1 MKKLFLFS
9 VFAAFSVV
17 CFAQTKVAVY
27 VTTSDNIEMSMRK
40 IIGSQLV
47 SAIVENKRYSAV
59 ERTTDFLNQISK
71 EQKYQMSG
79 NVDDNQISELGKQF
93 GVNKVC
99 VADVMVYKSSYYVQA
114 RLIDVENATIEATS
128 EEILI
133 NDDLPEIVRVAK
145 TLASKLV
152 GNEAEAKIA
161 GKHYSTCAQQKSTNC
176 DIISIDNT
184 GQLTCVTFKYI
195 ATTATSIGL
204 DRKTYILDKESQR
217 QYFLVSVKNLD
228 LNNMTPIGEGITTFS
243 AYFEKMPESTYNIE
257 IIEPSGWTWKQITLR
272 PYGRANYFEF
282 QDLTETKYQTQ
293 KQKEVTVAIEREKA
307 RQKELE
313 VQNSV
318 AESIGAIGGL
328 IANAHIEKH
337 PEQYFYYLKFVNNHS
352 SPRKIYI
359 EGKYIGQVSGYS
371 SNTFKLNL
379 TMFGNIKSVQASGYL
394 LSPNVEKAYIPKQAV
409 NATYTIQ
416 N

>member
-1 MKKLFLFS
+1 MKKHFLFS
-9 VFAAFSVV
+9 VFVACSAI
-17 CFAQTKVAVY
+17 CCAQTKVAVY
-27 VTTSDNIEMSMRK
+27 ITTSNEIDQSMRK
-40 IIGSQLV
+40 IIGGQLV

-79 NVDDNQISELGKQF
+79 NVDDSQISELGKQF

-99 VADVMVYKSSYYVQA
+99 VADVMGYKSSYYIQA
-114 RLIDVENATIEATS
+114 RLIDVESATIEATS
-128 EEILI
+128 EEILV
-133 NDDLPEIVRVAK
+133 NDELHEIVRVAK
-145 TLASKLV
+145 ILASNLV
-152 GNEAEAKIA
+152 GNEAEAKMA
-161 GKHYSTCAQQKSTNC
+161 GKNYSSCAQQQSSNC

-184 GQLTCVTFKYI
+184 GPLTYVTFKYI
-195 ATTATSIGL
+195 TTTATSIGL
-204 DRKTYILDKESQR
+204 DRGTYILDRVSQR
-217 QYFLVSVKNLD
+217 QYVVVSVKNID

-243 AYFEKMPESTYNIE
+243 AYFEKMPESIYNID
-257 IIEPSGWTWKQITLR
+257 IIEPGGWSWKQITLR

-282 QDLTETKYQTQ
+282 QDLTDTKYQTQ
-293 KQKEVTVAIEREKA
+293 KQKEVAVAIEREKA
-307 RQKELE
+307 RQKELD

-371 SNTFKLNL
+371 TNTFKLNL

-394 LSPNVEKAYIPKQAV
+394 LSPNVEKSYIPKQAV